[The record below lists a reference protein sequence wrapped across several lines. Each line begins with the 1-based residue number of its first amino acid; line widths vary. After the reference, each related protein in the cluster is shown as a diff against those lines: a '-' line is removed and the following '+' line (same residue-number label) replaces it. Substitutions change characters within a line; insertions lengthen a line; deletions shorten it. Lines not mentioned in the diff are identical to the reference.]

1 MVRVFKML
9 YLFLYPYLLDSG
21 GEKMCLILFKE
32 IADSYVEHRKNTWT
46 INSSKTSFYWKK
58 KKII

>member
-32 IADSYVEHRKNTWT
+32 IADSYVEHRKNT
-46 INSSKTSFYWKK
+46 
-58 KKII
+58 